1 MNCCTR
7 FTLAAVASL
16 VLFGCRD
23 NTVTPPSSGPVF
35 AVSDGAH
42 NGNPDFFFL
51 SPMFNNPICLLGLPA
66 PDGTRD
72 CVGAP
77 VTRFGPSQI
86 SLNSTDQLYQV
97 NWNTDL
103 SNLNVANFYRIQ
115 VLVGTRVLGF
125 ADVDPVVSLT
135 GRQLQNLQTG
145 EYIPLVDGRTLPIKF
160 RIETGVLC
168 ATDGTPCNSSTI
180 NLNTGGTIELL
191 GAGED
196 FKLDIR
202 PGTAATFGG
211 QPVSDVTFNLE
222 VCGGIDVDLPTFSP
236 CFRVSTYFNA
246 TGTGPLEFSTPIL
259 LSMCVL
265 NSTYHTL
272 DETRQEG
279 LITLHQQD
287 GTLIRAL
294 PHAQPNC
301 DESGTIGTR
310 GWGWLRELAA
320 RFLAPQPAYAA
331 TRSALLHVGAG
342 GETSS
347 TGDQCAPS
355 PSAVVVPGMSLTTT
369 CPPSSPAIVQSGP
382 QRVTT
387 ALIDP
392 PRTVSD
398 FQFALPAKMDYLNR
412 ADSDRTAPA
421 GTALPTAVKVTDW
434 DGSAVEGARV
444 TFVEP
449 AIEGPPTVI
458 GTATSNADG
467 VAQIAWTIR
476 AGSNTA
482 VATGRGIA
490 AQNNYP
496 GGTVTPFMPDIDS
509 PDPETPVALGTGK
522 VTFRAT
528 GIVGGLYLIRDSDDM
543 LQRLDPLSLT
553 ITNIGALGVGYM
565 FGDCAWNP
573 SNNTLYMVE
582 GRATNTLYTV
592 NTTTGAATAVG
603 VHGITDMFAL
613 GFYPPTG
620 QMFAA
625 SAANGNLYSLDL
637 TTGAATLIGS
647 TGLVSPSIN
656 GLAWDPTRRQF
667 IALVSNVSGGSLYS
681 VDVTT
686 AAVTLLADAGPIDN
700 AGLTYDPTIDRFWA
714 AEYQGAIVQYDPTAA
729 FNRTTVATGTGTH
742 TCIARVP

>member
-1 MNCCTR
+1 VY
-7 FTLAAVASL
+7 FT
-16 VLFGCRD
+16 G
-23 NTVTPPSSGPVF
+23 
-35 AVSDGAH
+35 
-42 NGNPDFFFL
+42 
-51 SPMFNNPICLLGLPA
+51 
-66 PDGTRD
+66 
-72 CVGAP
+72 
-77 VTRFGPSQI
+77 
-86 SLNSTDQLYQV
+86 
-97 NWNTDL
+97 
-103 SNLNVANFYRIQ
+103 
-115 VLVGTRVLGF
+115 
-125 ADVDPVVSLT
+125 
-135 GRQLQNLQTG
+135 
-145 EYIPLVDGRTLPIKF
+145 
-160 RIETGVLC
+160 
-168 ATDGTPCNSSTI
+168 
-180 NLNTGGTIELL
+180 
-191 GAGED
+191 
-196 FKLDIR
+196 
-202 PGTAATFGG
+202 
-211 QPVSDVTFNLE
+211 
-222 VCGGIDVDLPTFSP
+222 
-236 CFRVSTYFNA
+236 
-246 TGTGPLEFSTPIL
+246 
-259 LSMCVL
+259 
-265 NSTYHTL
+265 
-272 DETRQEG
+272 DETRQQG

-287 GTLIRAL
+287 GTLIQAL
-294 PHAQPNC
+294 PHAEPNC
-301 DESGTIGTR
+301 GTIGSR

-320 RFLAPQPAYAA
+320 RFLAPQSAYAA

-342 GETSS
+342 GETSA

-369 CPPSSPAIVQSGP
+369 CPPSSPAIAQSGP
-382 QRVTT
+382 QPVAT
-387 ALIDP
+387 ALISP
-392 PRTVSD
+392 PQTVSD

-412 ADSDRTAPA
+412 ADADRTAPP

-434 DGSAVEGARV
+434 DDANVAGARV
-444 TFVEP
+444 TFVDP
-449 AIEGPPTVI
+449 EGAVI
-458 GTATSNADG
+458 GTATSDGQG
-467 VAQIAWTIR
+467 VAQISWTINP
-476 AGSNTA
+476 GSNTA
-482 VATGRGIA
+482 IATGRGIA

-496 GGTVTPFMPDIDS
+496 GGTVKPFMPDIDS